1 MQRITKRHVIT
12 YLSAFAFV
20 MAIVVVIGLALP
32 PHLSVVATIAWVFN
46 CVLLGI
52 ASAEIGRRF
61 S

>member
-1 MQRITKRHVIT
+1 MQRIKKRHVIT

-32 PHLSVVATIAWVFN
+32 RPLSVVTAIAWFFN

-52 ASAEIGRRF
+52 AAAEIGRRF